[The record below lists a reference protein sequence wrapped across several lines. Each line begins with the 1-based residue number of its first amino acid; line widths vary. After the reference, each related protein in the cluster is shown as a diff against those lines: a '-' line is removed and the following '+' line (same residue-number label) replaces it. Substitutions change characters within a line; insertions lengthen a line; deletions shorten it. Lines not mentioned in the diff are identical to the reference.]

1 MRYPF
6 PEITELERVRQL
18 VLNTESFTIIR
29 KPDHI
34 VFCYAYNSPEVFPEV
49 VSWEDAVRRECR
61 GLAFN
66 LEGRLISRPFHKFFN
81 LGERPET
88 QASAVDLLEPHV
100 ILEKLDG
107 SMIRP
112 VPIGDGYR
120 LGTKTGVSLVSP
132 QPEAFVAVHPAYD
145 AFIRVQIARERTPI
159 FEWCSR
165 RQRIVLDYPQD
176 RLVLTA
182 VRVNRDGRYLPLD
195 EVRAEIAQEPRF
207 AGIEVVREY
216 EGTAA
221 NMETLIAGTRGLE
234 GGEGWVIRFA
244 DGHMVKLKADWYV
257 ARHRALE
264 GLSREKVVIATLL
277 AGAADDVKPL
287 LSEEAGARLEAFE
300 LRFWAALNGQVSLL
314 NEQLAQIRERYGED
328 KKAFATSLAKELG
341 PQVRTLMFSAWV
353 GKDIRQELLAHL
365 QKNTATSTRLDSVRW
380 AFGGERWDYNFDA
393 DA

>member
-1 MRYPF
+1 MRYIF
-6 PEITELERVRQL
+6 PEIVEFEPVREL
-18 VLNTESFTIIR
+18 VLNAEGFTIIR
-29 KPDHI
+29 KSDHI
-34 VFCYAYNSPEVFPEV
+34 VFCYAYNAPEVFPEV

-61 GLAFN
+61 GLAFD

-88 QASAVDLLEPHV
+88 LPGAVDLTQPHV

-120 LGTKTGVSLVSP
+120 LGTKTGVSLLSP
-132 QPEAFVAVHPAYD
+132 QPEAFVAAHPAYD
-145 AFIRVQIARERTPI
+145 AFIRAEIARERTPI

-176 RLVLTA
+176 RFVLTA
-182 VRVNRDGRYLPLD
+182 IRENRRGRYVPLD
-195 EVRAEIAQEPRF
+195 EVRAEIAAEPRF
-207 AGIEVVREY
+207 AGVEVVREY
-216 EGTAA
+216 EGTPENMAA
-221 NMETLIAGTRGLE
+221 LVASTRGLE

-287 LSEEAGARLEAFE
+287 LSEEARARLEAFE
-300 LRFWAALNGQVSLL
+300 TRFWTAFEGQVSRL
-314 NEQLAQIRERYGED
+314 NQQFGQIRAQYGED
-328 KKAFATSLAKELG
+328 KKAFATGLARELE
-341 PQVRTLMFSAWV
+341 PAVRTLMFNAWT
-353 GKDIRQELLAHL
+353 GKDIRGELLGYMGKHL
-365 QKNTATSTRLDSVRW
+365 GTATKLEQVRW
-380 AFGGERWDYNFDA
+380 VFGGESWNYDFDG